1 MEFVCL
7 KIKTVSYICALNS
20 KEHITEVEPPSHMMT
35 CHAGTADTLSD
46 DPLSE
51 SILIILSEA
60 SCDTAGSKYSVCAY
74 NARTG
79 LSYIGTPGS
88 LES

>member
-60 SCDTAGSKYSVCAY
+60 ACGSSAGKYSVCAY

-79 LSYIGTPGS
+79 LSYIGTSGS
-88 LES
+88 IDS

>member
-7 KIKTVSYICALNS
+7 KIKTVSYICGLNS
-20 KEHITEVEPPSHMMT
+20 KEHIAEVEPPSHIMT
-35 CHAGTADTLSD
+35 CHAGAADALSD

-51 SILIILSEA
+51 SILIVLSEA
-60 SCDTAGSKYSVCAY
+60 SCDTSGSKYSVCAY

-79 LSYIGTPGS
+79 LSYIGTSGNIGS
-88 LES
+88 